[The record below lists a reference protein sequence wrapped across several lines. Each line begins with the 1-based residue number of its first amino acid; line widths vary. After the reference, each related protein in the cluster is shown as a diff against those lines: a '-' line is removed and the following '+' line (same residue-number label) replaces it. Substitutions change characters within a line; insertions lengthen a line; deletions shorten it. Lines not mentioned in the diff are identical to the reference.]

1 MKTKSI
7 AASLL
12 LAALPL
18 SAQAGPATEATEATD
33 RALRLNQEPLSA
45 LTRQVDGGYDRQA
58 VARDFDTAGDS
69 AAMAEAR
76 LKLRAYH
83 QSPSHIAVSEDAM
96 QLAREATE
104 R

>member
-18 SAQAGPATEATEATD
+18 SAQADPATD

-45 LTRQVDGGYDRQA
+45 LTRQVDGDYDRQV

-69 AAMAEAR
+69 AAMAEVR

-83 QSPSHIAVSEDAM
+83 QSPSHIAVSENAM

>member
-12 LAALPL
+12 LATLSL
-18 SAQAGPATEATEATD
+18 SAQADSATD
-33 RALRLNQEPLSA
+33 RALRLNQEPLLA
-45 LTRQVDGGYDRQA
+45 LTRQVDGDYDRQA
-58 VARDFDTAGDS
+58 VARNFDTAGDS

-76 LKLRAYH
+76 LKLRAYY
-83 QSPSHIAVSEDAM
+83 QSPSHIAVSENAM